1 MMMSKLQCRKCGYR
15 FNYEFIPGMSV
26 DAMRLGMDRYM
37 RCPKCRKWGR
47 FSLLN
52 PGRED
57 GLPTYSDTKT
67 TARYTPLL
75 VVPIIVWIFF
85 STAVIGYAKIGLN
98 PLVFIVVPLV
108 LIEAIVVAFMMLRLM
123 PQKVD

>member
-1 MMMSKLQCRKCGYR
+1 MMSKLECRKCGYR

-37 RCPKCRKWGR
+37 RCPKCRKWSR

-52 PGRED
+52 PGKED

-67 TARYTPLL
+67 TVRYTPLL

-85 STAVIGYAKIGLN
+85 STAVLGYAKVGVNAAI
-98 PLVFIVVPLV
+98 FIALPVVVIETIV
-108 LIEAIVVAFMMLRLM
+108 LALMLLRLM
-123 PQKVD
+123 PKKVS

>member
-1 MMMSKLQCRKCGYR
+1 MMSKLECRKCGYR

-37 RCPKCRKWGR
+37 RFPKCRKWGR

-52 PGRED
+52 PGKED

-67 TARYTPLL
+67 TVRYTPLL

-85 STAVIGYAKIGLN
+85 STAVLGYAKVGVNAAI
-98 PLVFIVVPLV
+98 FIALPVVVIETIV
-108 LIEAIVVAFMMLRLM
+108 LALMLLRLM
-123 PQKVD
+123 PKKVS